1 MRQSQKSDP
10 IICIIPQILSPDL
23 LWTLRAI
30 GHGDEIAIV
39 DVKSLQQRLENV
51 FIASMEWWRLRFF
64 EVVVSVLRLGRFV
77 INPALVMEVVDNPN
91 LVPQIVEDFQAI
103 ILTEVDNSR
112 ILNNLESFKSYDRA
126 SSAFAIIEMDKA
138 RLYGNII
145 LKKGDWWMIM
155 DVHQY
160 FLQIDRADHHNERCQ

>member
-1 MRQSQKSDP
+1 M
-10 IICIIPQILSPDL
+10 
-23 LWTLRAI
+23 
-30 GHGDEIAIV
+30 
-39 DVKSLQQRLENV
+39 
-51 FIASMEWWRLRFF
+51 
-64 EVVVSVLRLGRFV
+64 SVLPLGRFV

-145 LKKGDWWMIM
+145 LKKGDW
-155 DVHQY
+155 
-160 FLQIDRADHHNERCQ
+160 